1 MSFDYFLYPFTN
13 NYSIRLFFHH
23 FVILLVNYLCY
34 FSFTEKDCHVW
45 LPSYCCGRHH
55 RYTSADTQGMKLFQ
69 RLFPV
74 DKSVLHRRFRHVY
87 SIL

>member
-1 MSFDYFLYPFTN
+1 MY
-13 NYSIRLFFHH
+13 LFFNCV
-23 FVILLVNYLCY
+23 VILLVNYLSN